1 MARPYQ
7 ALRKSTLCI
16 LAEDVIGSKP
26 IPSHYY
32 FEKKAPKISDPIVF
46 MLFFGIFR
54 NGGKQTFNWAT
65 PVFAKPWAVAPD
77 VTAKRKRKEQK
88 DWL

>member
-54 NGGKQTFNWAT
+54 NGVSKISIGRLQFSLNPGQW
-65 PVFAKPWAVAPD
+65 P
-77 VTAKRKRKEQK
+77 RM
-88 DWL
+88 

>member
-32 FEKKAPKISDPIVF
+32 FEKKDPTISDPIVF
-46 MLFFGIFR
+46 ILFFGIFR
-54 NGGKQTFNWAT
+54 NGVSKLSIGRLQFSLNPGQW
-65 PVFAKPWAVAPD
+65 P
-77 VTAKRKRKEQK
+77 RM
-88 DWL
+88 